1 MTIYDYLKQKID
13 LIELFDSHCHL
24 NSAIFDKDRKEIV
37 TDFGAKYIFDVAV
50 DIETSLKVLSNCNK
64 YDAVRAF
71 IGIDPEIFIP
81 GSELFKNFEQDD
93 QWFTSLKNELHT
105 LIDQNQNLVLGIGET
120 GLDFYR
126 FGNFSEE
133 IIKNSVEKQEKL
145 FRIHLELAEKKS
157 LMLTIHSR
165 GAEKRALE
173 IASEYKI
180 TGIFH
185 SYTGDYE
192 TAKTILDK
200 GFGLGIN
207 GIITFKNASSLREI
221 YKKIIGRIKPEST
234 PETFYKKGLFFETDS
249 PYLSPSTKRGQRNM
263 PQNVIEIYEF
273 TRNFYSS

>member
-13 LIELFDSHCHL
+13 LTELFDSHCHL
-24 NSAIFDKDRKEIV
+24 NSAVFDKDREEIV

-50 DIETSLKVLSNCNK
+50 DIETSLKALSNCNK

-81 GSELFKNFEQDD
+81 GSELFKNFEQND
-93 QWFTSLKNELHT
+93 QWFTSLKNKLHT
-105 LIDQNQNLVLGIGET
+105 LIDQNQNVVLGIGET

-126 FGNFSEE
+126 FGNFSKE

-173 IASEYKI
+173 IASEYKV

-207 GIITFKNASSLREI
+207 GIITFKNANSLREI
-221 YKKIIGRIKPEST
+221 YKKIIGRIPKELSPE
-234 PETFYKKGLFFETDS
+234 FLYKKNLFLETDA
-249 PYLSPSTKRGQRNM
+249 PYLAPDGKRGERNV
-263 PQNVIEIYEF
+263 PKNIYGIFKFIEK
-273 TRNFYSS
+273 FYS